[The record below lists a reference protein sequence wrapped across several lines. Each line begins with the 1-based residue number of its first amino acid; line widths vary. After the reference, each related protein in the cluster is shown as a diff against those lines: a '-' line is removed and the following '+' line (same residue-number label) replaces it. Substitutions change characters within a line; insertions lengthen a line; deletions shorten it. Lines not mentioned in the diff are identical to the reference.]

1 MKVVKSIFFAILLVT
16 SIFQIKSAQAGPYGD
31 ELTKCI
37 VESSSSEDLTV
48 FARWIFSIVALH
60 PAVKSMSSITDK
72 QRDGIN
78 KESAELFM
86 RLLTV
91 SCKEQTQKALK
102 YEGQKAIESSFNVFG
117 QVAMRELISNPE
129 VNAGMAGFEK
139 YFDEE
144 KLKSLR
150 SPE

>member
-1 MKVVKSIFFAILLVT
+1 
-16 SIFQIKSAQAGPYGD
+16 
-31 ELTKCI
+31 
-37 VESSSSEDLTV
+37 
-48 FARWIFSIVALH
+48 
-60 PAVKSMSSITDK
+60 MSSITDK

-117 QVAMRELISNPE
+117 QVAMRELLSNPE